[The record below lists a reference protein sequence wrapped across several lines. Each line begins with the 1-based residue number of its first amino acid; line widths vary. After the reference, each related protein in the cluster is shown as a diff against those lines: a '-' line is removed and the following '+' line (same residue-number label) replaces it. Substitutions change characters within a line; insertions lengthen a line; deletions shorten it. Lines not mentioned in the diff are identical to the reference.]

1 MQGLQGM
8 VLAGGPESN
17 SIAIVREV
25 KILYFANILQ
35 YDHDLTA
42 KNCYKLAQNS
52 KRWNKLLNKF

>member
-1 MQGLQGM
+1 M